1 MKRLLIVPCLLLLA
15 TCATDDYNQ
24 PAPQQHSPYGGGQR
38 GGMANAG
45 GGGLEV
51 MLPQDWWR
59 DQSTQI
65 AVNLT
70 DDQIAQL
77 EKIGRDQGEPIVQM
91 QRDSTTA
98 IAEIRTALNA
108 DPVKSED
115 IIAAGERVR
124 NLRDTLF
131 DRQVRMLAAER
142 AILNHDQWMR
152 LQDAIQ
158 QQRRQRQQQQNPYG
172 GGHGGH
178 GGRRPGFPG
187 SF

>member
-1 MKRLLIVPCLLLLA
+1 MRRLLIVPCLLLLA

-24 PAPQQHSPYGGGQR
+24 PAPQQHSPYGGQR
-38 GGMANAG
+38 GGMANAAA
-45 GGGLEV
+45 GGLEV

-77 EKIGRDQGEPIVQM
+77 EKIGRDQGEPIAQM

-98 IAEIRTALNA
+98 IADIRTALNA

-131 DRQVRMLAAER
+131 DRQARMLAAER
-142 AILNHDQWMR
+142 AVLNHDQWMR
-152 LQDAIQ
+152 LQDVIQ
-158 QQRRQRQQQQNPYG
+158 QQHRQRQQQQQNPYG
-172 GGHGGH
+172 GHGGH
-178 GGRRPGFPG
+178 RRGFPG
-187 SF
+187 M